1 MPGRCSLKGEAMTPA
16 EAKMRILAEWRTW
29 IGHRQAPHSH
39 TTADVSAFVAELE
52 QNQPD
57 LFSLKSTESK
67 LQVVKGWLLNAGL
80 IK

>member
-1 MPGRCSLKGEAMTPA
+1 MTPA
-16 EAKMRILAEWRTW
+16 EAKMRIFAEWRTW
-29 IGHRQAPHSH
+29 IGHRQVADSH

-57 LFSLKSTESK
+57 LFSFETTEDK
-67 LQVVKGWLLNAGL
+67 LQVVKSWLMHAGL

>member
-1 MPGRCSLKGEAMTPA
+1 MSSGRVS
-16 EAKMRILAEWRTW
+16 RS
-29 IGHRQAPHSH
+29 QAPYSH

-57 LFSLKSTESK
+57 LFSLKSTENK

>member
-1 MPGRCSLKGEAMTPA
+1 MTPT

-29 IGHRQAPHSH
+29 IGHRQA
-39 TTADVSAFVAELE
+39 ADLERSDEVSVFFSEIE

-57 LFSLKSTESK
+57 LLSFDTEDDK
-67 LQVVKGWLLNAGL
+67 LEIVTSWLLNAGL

>member
-1 MPGRCSLKGEAMTPA
+1 MTPA

-29 IGHRQAPHSH
+29 IGHRQATHSH
-39 TTADVSAFVAELE
+39 TTADVSTFVAELE

-57 LFSLKSTESK
+57 LFSLKSTENK
-67 LQVVKGWLLNAGL
+67 LKVVKGWLLNAGL

>member
-1 MPGRCSLKGEAMTPA
+1 
-16 EAKMRILAEWRTW
+16 
-29 IGHRQAPHSH
+29 
-39 TTADVSAFVAELE
+39 VSAFVAELE

-57 LFSLKSTESK
+57 LFSLKSTENK

>member
-1 MPGRCSLKGEAMTPA
+1 MTPA
-16 EAKMRILAEWRTW
+16 EAKMRIFAEWRTW
-29 IGHRQAPHSH
+29 IGHRQATDSH

-57 LFSLKSTESK
+57 LVSFESTEDK
-67 LQVVKGWLLNAGL
+67 LQVIKGWLLSAGL